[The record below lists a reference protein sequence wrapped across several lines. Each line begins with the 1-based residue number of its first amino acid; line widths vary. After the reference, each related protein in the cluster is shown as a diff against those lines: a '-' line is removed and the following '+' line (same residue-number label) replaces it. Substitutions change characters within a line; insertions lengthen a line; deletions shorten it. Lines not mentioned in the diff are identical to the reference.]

1 MLAFE
6 TLVQSCWPL
15 MRHGSY
21 LVNLMDWCIILAML
35 QEMGIITIVI
45 YLLSVHSM

>member
-15 MRHGSY
+15 MRHWSY
-21 LVNLMDWCIILAML
+21 LVSLMDRCIILAVL
-35 QEMGIITIVI
+35 KEMGIITIVK
-45 YLLSVHSM
+45 YLLSVHSK